1 MAEINHTGATDTS
14 ASASGPLADDDE
26 ISLLDLL
33 QTMVENLRLLVLG
46 PLLIGLSALGASF
59 LIAPTYSAKMQF
71 LPPQQQQSSATALLQ
86 SLGSLGGLAG
96 AASGLKNPADQFLG
110 FLKSQSVLDAMV
122 ERFKLVERYEAKL
135 KEDARKTLLANTR
148 TAAGKDGIISL
159 EVDDKDPAFA
169 AEMANAYVEELRTLM
184 GRLAIT
190 EAQQRRLFFETK
202 VQESKA
208 DLAKADT
215 LLRATGVNVST
226 LKSSPAA
233 AVEGVARLKAA
244 ITAQDIKI
252 GSMRGYLADGA
263 PEIKQALLELSTL
276 RQELRKAEKDEP
288 AASAS
293 GAADSYVERF
303 RDYKYRE
310 TLYELF
316 TKQYELARVDES
328 REGALIQVIDAA
340 QAPERKSKPKK
351 ALIAVIATLAT
362 GFALLLFVF
371 VRKALANASQD
382 PESAAKLAGIRRAFR
397 RALGLRQSA

>member
-1 MAEINHTGATDTS
+1 
-14 ASASGPLADDDE
+14 
-26 ISLLDLL
+26 
-33 QTMVENLRLLVLG
+33 
-46 PLLIGLSALGASF
+46 
-59 LIAPTYSAKMQF
+59 
-71 LPPQQQQSSATALLQ
+71 LLQ

-122 ERFKLVERYEAKL
+122 ERFKLVERYEVKL
-135 KEDARKTLLANTR
+135 KGDARKTLLANTR

-184 GRLAIT
+184 ARLAIT

-208 DLAKADT
+208 DLAKADI
-215 LLRATGVNVST
+215 LLRATGVNAST

-244 ITAQDIKI
+244 ITAQEIKI

-263 PEIKQALLELSTL
+263 PEIKQAMVELNTL
-276 RQELRKAEKDEP
+276 RLELRKAEKDDP
-288 AASAS
+288 ASSVGTAAASA
-293 GAADSYVERF
+293 DSYIERF

-328 REGALIQVIDAA
+328 REGAVIQVVDAA
-340 QAPERKSKPKK
+340 QPPERKSKPKK
-351 ALIAVIATLAT
+351 AQIAVIATLAA

-371 VRKALANASQD
+371 VRQALANASQD

>member
-1 MAEINHTGATDTS
+1 MAEINHTGVADTS

-46 PLLIGLSALGASF
+46 PLVIGLSALGASF
-59 LIAPTYSAKMQF
+59 LIAPTFSAKMQF
-71 LPPQQQQSSATALLQ
+71 LPPQQQQSSAAALLQ

-122 ERFKLVERYEAKL
+122 ERFKLVDRYEAKL

-202 VQESKA
+202 TQEAKA
-208 DLAKADT
+208 DLVQADT
-215 LLRATGVNVST
+215 LLRATGVNAST

-233 AVEGVARLKAA
+233 AVEGVARLKAG
-244 ITAQDIKI
+244 ITAQEIKI

-276 RQELRKAEKDEP
+276 RLELRKAEKDDP
-288 AASAS
+288 VGSAA

-328 REGALIQVIDAA
+328 REGALIQVIDTA

-351 ALIAVIATLAT
+351 ALIAVIATLAA
-362 GFALLLFVF
+362 GFALLLIVF
-371 VRKALANASQD
+371 VRQALANASQD

-397 RALGLRQSA
+397 RALGLRQ

>member
-14 ASASGPLADDDE
+14 ATAGGPLPDDDE

-46 PLLIGLSALGASF
+46 PLVIGLSALGASF
-59 LIAPTYSAKMQF
+59 LIAPTFSAKMQF
-71 LPPQQQQSSATALLQ
+71 LPPQQQQSSAAALLQ

-122 ERFKLVERYEAKL
+122 DRFKLVERYEVKL

-148 TAAGKDGIISL
+148 TSAGKDGIISL
-159 EVDDKDPAFA
+159 EVDDKDPLLA
-169 AEMANAYVEELRTLM
+169 AEMANAYVVELRTLM

-202 VQESKA
+202 TQEAKA
-208 DLAKADT
+208 DLVQADT
-215 LLRATGVNVST
+215 LLRATGVNAST
-226 LKSSPAA
+226 LKSSPTA

-244 ITAQDIKI
+244 ITAQEIKI

-276 RQELRKAEKDEP
+276 RQELRKAEKDDP
-288 AASAS
+288 SALAA
-293 GAADSYVERF
+293 GATDSYVERF

-351 ALIAVIATLAT
+351 ALIAVIATLAA

-371 VRKALANASQD
+371 VRQALANASQD
-382 PESAAKLAGIRRAFR
+382 PESAAKLSGIRRSFR
-397 RALGLRQSA
+397 RALGLRH

>member
-1 MAEINHTGATDTS
+1 MAEINHTGVADTS

-46 PLLIGLSALGASF
+46 PLVIGLSALGASF
-59 LIAPTYSAKMQF
+59 LIAPTFSAKMQF
-71 LPPQQQQSSATALLQ
+71 LPPQQQQSSAAALLQ

-122 ERFKLVERYEAKL
+122 ERFKLVDRYEEKL

-202 VQESKA
+202 TQEAKA
-208 DLAKADT
+208 DLVQADT
-215 LLRATGVNVST
+215 LLRATGVNAST

-233 AVEGVARLKAA
+233 AVEGVARLKAG
-244 ITAQDIKI
+244 ITAQEIKI

-276 RQELRKAEKDEP
+276 RLELRKAEKDDP
-288 AASAS
+288 VGSAA

-328 REGALIQVIDAA
+328 REGALIQVIDTA

-351 ALIAVIATLAT
+351 ALIAVIATLAA

-371 VRKALANASQD
+371 VRQALANASQD

-397 RALGLRQSA
+397 RALGLRQ

>member
-1 MAEINHTGATDTS
+1 M
-14 ASASGPLADDDE
+14 
-26 ISLLDLL
+26 
-33 QTMVENLRLLVLG
+33 
-46 PLLIGLSALGASF
+46 
-59 LIAPTYSAKMQF
+59 
-71 LPPQQQQSSATALLQ
+71 
-86 SLGSLGGLAG
+86 
-96 AASGLKNPADQFLG
+96 
-110 FLKSQSVLDAMV
+110 SV
-122 ERFKLVERYEAKL
+122 
-135 KEDARKTLLANTR
+135 
-148 TAAGKDGIISL
+148 

-169 AEMANAYVEELRTLM
+169 AEMANAYVDELRTLM
-184 GRLAIT
+184 SRLAIT

-208 DLAKADT
+208 DLAKADS
-215 LLRATGVNVST
+215 LLRATGVNAST

-351 ALIAVIATLAT
+351 AQIAVIATLAA

-371 VRKALANASQD
+371 VRQALANASQD
-382 PESAAKLAGIRRAFR
+382 PESAAKLARIRRAFR

>member
-1 MAEINHTGATDTS
+1 MAELNHTGVTDTS

-46 PLLIGLSALGASF
+46 PLVIGLAALGASF
-59 LIAPTYSAKMQF
+59 QIAPTYSAKMQF
-71 LPPQQQQSSATALLQ
+71 LPPQQQQSSAAALVQ

-96 AASGLKNPADQFLG
+96 AAAGLKNPADQFLG

-184 GRLAIT
+184 ARLAIT

-215 LLRATGVNVST
+215 LLAKG
-226 LKSSPAA
+226 A
-233 AVEGVARLKAA
+233 EGLGKA
-244 ITAQDIKI
+244 
-252 GSMRGYLADGA
+252 MR
-263 PEIKQALLELSTL
+263 E
-276 RQELRKAEKDEP
+276 
-288 AASAS
+288 
-293 GAADSYVERF
+293 
-303 RDYKYRE
+303 
-310 TLYELF
+310 
-316 TKQYELARVDES
+316 
-328 REGALIQVIDAA
+328 
-340 QAPERKSKPKK
+340 
-351 ALIAVIATLAT
+351 
-362 GFALLLFVF
+362 
-371 VRKALANASQD
+371 
-382 PESAAKLAGIRRAFR
+382 AG
-397 RALGLRQSA
+397 

>member
-1 MAEINHTGATDTS
+1 MAEINHTGVADTS

-46 PLLIGLSALGASF
+46 PLVIGLSALGASF
-59 LIAPTYSAKMQF
+59 LIAPTFSAKMQF
-71 LPPQQQQSSATALLQ
+71 LPPQQQQSSAAALLQ

-122 ERFKLVERYEAKL
+122 ERFKLVDRYEAKL

-202 VQESKA
+202 TQEAKA
-208 DLAKADT
+208 DLVQADT
-215 LLRATGVNVST
+215 LLRATGVNAST

-233 AVEGVARLKAA
+233 AVEGVARLKAG
-244 ITAQDIKI
+244 ITAQEIKI

-276 RQELRKAEKDEP
+276 RLELRKAEKDDP
-288 AASAS
+288 VGSAA

-351 ALIAVIATLAT
+351 ALIAVIATLAA

-371 VRKALANASQD
+371 VRQALANASQD
-382 PESAAKLAGIRRAFR
+382 PESAAKLAGIRLAFR
-397 RALGLRQSA
+397 RALGLRQ

>member
-1 MAEINHTGATDTS
+1 MAELNHTGVTDTS
-14 ASASGPLADDDE
+14 AAAGGPLADDDE

-46 PLLIGLSALGASF
+46 PLLIGVTALGLSF

-71 LPPQQQQSSATALLQ
+71 LPPQQQQSSAAALLQ

-122 ERFKLVERYEAKL
+122 DRFKLVERYEAKL

-148 TAAGKDGIISL
+148 TASGKDGIISL

-169 AEMANAYVEELRTLM
+169 AELANAYVEELRTLM

-202 VQESKA
+202 MQEAKA
-208 DLAKADT
+208 DLVQADT
-215 LLRATGVNVST
+215 LLRATGVNAST

-244 ITAQDIKI
+244 ITAQEIKI

-263 PEIKQALLELSTL
+263 PEIKQALLELNTL
-276 RQELRKAEKDEP
+276 RQELRKAEKDDP
-288 AASAS
+288 AASAA

-371 VRKALANASQD
+371 VRQALANASQD
-382 PESAAKLAGIRRAFR
+382 PESAAKLAGIRRSFR
-397 RALGLRQSA
+397 RAMGLRQ